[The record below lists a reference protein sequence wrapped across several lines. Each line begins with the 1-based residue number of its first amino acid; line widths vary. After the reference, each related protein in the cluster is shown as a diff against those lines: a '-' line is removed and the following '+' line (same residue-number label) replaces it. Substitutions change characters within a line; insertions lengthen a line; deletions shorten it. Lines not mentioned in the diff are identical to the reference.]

1 MIIKNNLYLQ
11 VYNKRF
17 GFVILSVVEPPK
29 HVSILP
35 DCYIIPSLCLTGG
48 STSNNKTNLTNN
60 LSQIVLVE
68 LLELML

>member
-17 GFVILSVVEPPK
+17 GLVILSVVEPPK
-29 HVSILP
+29 HVGILP
-35 DCYIIPSLCLTGG
+35 HCDIIPFLSLTGG